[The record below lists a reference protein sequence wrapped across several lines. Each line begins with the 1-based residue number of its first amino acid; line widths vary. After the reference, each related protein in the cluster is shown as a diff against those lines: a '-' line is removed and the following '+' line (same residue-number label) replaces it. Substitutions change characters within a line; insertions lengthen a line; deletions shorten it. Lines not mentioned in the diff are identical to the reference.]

1 MSEAGEDETSGGG
14 GHHRLA
20 FVLVGLL
27 LAGLVIG
34 LATVG
39 LEGEKA
45 PSVAAG
51 TGCKVHPLAYTVT
64 DDAAE
69 FAEQKAFEATGAD
82 VTAPGLYKVPLDLVP
97 ALHAASHAYV
107 VVFHEKG
114 LGGAPMAELRAL
126 NDRASA
132 TKAPV
137 IIAPREQDAGLVAIA
152 RGYELSCTDATAQ
165 AAAEVT
171 RFAAQT
177 YASVADPA
185 ASGST
190 PPLAPSTPNDA
201 PSPVDPS

>member
-1 MSEAGEDETSGGG
+1 MSEVGEDEERGGS
-14 GHHRLA
+14 HRLA
-20 FVLVGLL
+20 FVLAGLLVVGLI
-27 LAGLVIG
+27 IG

-45 PSVAAG
+45 PSVASG
-51 TGCKVHPLAYTVT
+51 SGCAVRPLAYTVT
-64 DDAAE
+64 DDADE
-69 FAEQKAFEATGAD
+69 FAEQKAFEASGAD

-97 ALHAASHAYV
+97 ALHAASHSYV
-107 VVFHEKG
+107 VVFH
-114 LGGAPMAELRAL
+114 APDVGPAVSDELSAL
-126 NDRASA
+126 NDRATR

-137 IIAPREQDAGLVAIA
+137 LIAPRQQDQALVAIA
-152 RGYELSCTDATAQ
+152 RGYELACDEATAQ

-185 ASGST
+185 AAGGG
-190 PPLAPSTPNDA
+190 PPPAPSTPNDA